1 MGVGGSKSVYQFS
14 GVITQGRSVA
24 AVVNEAIAAKI
35 PVYFVRINHDKELG
49 AIIPDSVWKSAV
61 ERTGGRFYAA
71 ATEETILEAIRDV
84 DRASTGRIDVK
95 QYVTQRAWFG
105 PFALTAAGM
114 WTVAL
119 TLMLTVPYFRTFP

>member
-1 MGVGGSKSVYQFS
+1 M
-14 GVITQGRSVA
+14 A

-49 AIIPDSVWKSAV
+49 AIIPDSVWKNAV

-71 ATEETILEAIRDV
+71 ATEATILQAIRDV

-114 WTVAL
+114 WTLAL
-119 TLMLTVPYFRTFP
+119 ALMLTVPYFRTFP